1 LWIPGGEVDLT
12 KESKPADAGP
22 GLAWLIE
29 KIRKREAIEGK
40 AEKPLF
46 ESIDDKLPLFI
57 HAALLDGLHDIWR
70 LNSEKMVYRLGV
82 IMGHKLRVELG
93 EKMGLE
99 DVGSWEAC
107 VGQVSKMLELFSSR
121 VSLGKVTRA
130 YARFERE
137 GCACKKMS
145 FSIAYCPQDTLICGI
160 MAGFAQRAMDNEKI
174 YCNNISCGKA
184 AEQALCVHDLR
195 IKEE

>member
-1 LWIPGGEVDLT
+1 MT
-12 KESKPADAGP
+12 KGSETADAGH
-22 GLAWLIE
+22 GLGWLVD

-57 HAALLDGLHDIWR
+57 QAALLDGLHDIWR
-70 LNSEKMVYRLGV
+70 LNSEKMIYRLGV

-107 VGQVSKMLELFSSR
+107 VVQVVKMLELFSSR
-121 VSLGKVTRA
+121 VSMGKVTKL

-137 GCACKKMS
+137 GCACKRMD
-145 FSIAYCPQDTLICGI
+145 FSITYCPQDTLICGM
-160 MAGFAQRAMDNEKI
+160 MAGFAQRAMDDERI
-174 YCNNISCGKA
+174 YCTNVTCGKVG
-184 AEQALCVHDLR
+184 EQGLCVHDLR